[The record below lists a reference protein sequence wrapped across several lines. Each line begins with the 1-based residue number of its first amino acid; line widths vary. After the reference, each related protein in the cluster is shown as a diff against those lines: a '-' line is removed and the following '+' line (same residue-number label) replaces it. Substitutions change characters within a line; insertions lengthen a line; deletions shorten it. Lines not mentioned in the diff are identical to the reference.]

1 MEAMRL
7 SLLDSERTNNNND
20 DNGNLSIV
28 PSSLLIPLRSSNR
41 RSPTPRSSGSVST
54 SAPSRP
60 SEDTQ
65 RRQGPLLSALT
76 SPLANASRLIAVSTA
91 MPSRNSGDVSPSP
104 QGLSPPAE
112 SSRAST
118 DSQRRTDSA
127 PPPTTALAAAIS
139 AHSVGSAILRTS
151 NEPVTIGSASA
162 SPSES
167 SAEPVT
173 TAPSS
178 PHEDSAVV
186 PHDQDTSADLNVTPT
201 THRENRKD
209 VGTML
214 HVEGGEAALSH

>member
-7 SLLDSERTNNNND
+7 SLLDAERASNNNN
-20 DNGNLSIV
+20 GNASTP
-28 PSSLLIPLRSSNR
+28 PSGLLIPQRLSIQ
-41 RSPTPRSSGSVST
+41 RSPTPRSSDSPST
-54 SAPSRP
+54 SAPTRP
-60 SEDTQ
+60 SEDSQ
-65 RRQGPLLSALT
+65 RRQGPLISALT

-91 MPSRNSGDVSPSP
+91 MPSRNSGDVSAPSP

-118 DSQRRTDSA
+118 DSQRRPDSG

-151 NEPVTIGSASA
+151 NEPITIGSASA
-162 SPSES
+162 SPSVS

-178 PHEDSAVV
+178 PNEDI
-186 PHDQDTSADLNVTPT
+186 HDRDTSTDLNVTQT
-201 THRENRKD
+201 ENRKD
-209 VGTML
+209 VETAI
-214 HVEGGEAALSH
+214 HVEDGESGLSH